1 MPKRRLVIPK
11 GRYQLPNG
19 PVIPPE
25 LPIKPPVIQPKQPIK
40 PGPIIPPGPAIPP
53 IPGTI
58 SVSVLRA
65 RDMLLLDFKFVNFEY
80 VRDPKKTITSLQ
92 AIQNQP
98 AYIIVSFPPQSI
110 MEQAYLEQDPNVQVL
125 SDPQTL
131 PIKSRISGPSQLVFQ
146 LPEARPADPDP
157 DHDRVFFLN
166 ILSTF
171 PLKVAPA
178 ALPSLNQNSTMDD
191 GENQSPEIRQ
201 PGPMETSIEVP
212 FRLIISPNRYAA
224 WVHALKEVMASQT
237 PASPQKEVHRVE
249 LWHTR
254 RLPDRLQEKYR
265 RGRIHFAPS
274 VPSGRRIAASVQMQQ
289 NVRIR
294 TTSVVTLMTRFAVPW
309 MPTTV
314 LISSIFLPITSYFQ
328 AIS

>member
-1 MPKRRLVIPK
+1 
-11 GRYQLPNG
+11 
-19 PVIPPE
+19 
-25 LPIKPPVIQPKQPIK
+25 
-40 PGPIIPPGPAIPP
+40 
-53 IPGTI
+53 
-58 SVSVLRA
+58 
-65 RDMLLLDFKFVNFEY
+65 MLLLDFKFVNFEY

-146 LPEARPADPDP
+146 LPEAAQPIPIP
-157 DHDRVFFLN
+157 ITIEYFLN

-237 PASPQKEVHRVE
+237 PASPQKEVDWVE
-249 LWHTR
+249 LWQTR
-254 RLPDRLQEKYR
+254 LATRPAPGEIQEGPNSLRTVRALWAKDSSFSTDATKCPNSYDSGSDTDDPFRSALDAHDRFNIVHLSSNYKLFPSHIINGPQPIYPIVGPQPIIPRPLLPYQ
-265 RGRIHFAPS
+265 P
-274 VPSGRRIAASVQMQQ
+274 Q
-289 NVRIR
+289 
-294 TTSVVTLMTRFAVPW
+294 
-309 MPTTV
+309 
-314 LISSIFLPITSYFQ
+314 PI
-328 AIS
+328 